1 MKTIVSPMEG
11 SGQHHEGEC
20 PQEGCT
26 PMSMPVAEAASQM
39 LLLVVGGGDL
49 QTLARQLMQ
58 TLGSLASGMV
68 TQVPMTGG
76 VPLAP
81 LAAARPSGAVA
92 GGHVGT
98 NVGAVAGGAA
108 AMAADGQADPNRAG
122 GTAMLAT
129 GGQADPN
136 RAGGAV
142 MLATGGH
149 AGLNV
154 GTVAGGAVST
164 VAGGAA
170 MPVAAAAGLQGLPD
184 VLSTP
189 EAMRLWRTAQAH
201 GWVDEQLQPTLDMT
215 KATILASVM
224 ADELGLKPRWK
235 PFEIWW
241 KISDMSSRL
250 TRAQYYHSYPE
261 TISEYVNV
269 LTMN

>member
-1 MKTIVSPMEG
+1 
-11 SGQHHEGEC
+11 
-20 PQEGCT
+20 
-26 PMSMPVAEAASQM
+26 MSMPVAEAASQM

-68 TQVPMTGG
+68 TQVPGAG
-76 VPLAP
+76 SVSLAP

-122 GTAMLAT
+122 G
-129 GGQADPN
+129 
-136 RAGGAV
+136 AV

-149 AGLNV
+149 VGLNV
-154 GTVAGGAVST
+154 GTMAGGAVPT

-170 MPVAAAAGLQGLPD
+170 MLATATGGLQGLPD

-189 EAMRLWRTAQAH
+189 EAMRLWRTAQEH

-269 LTMN
+269 MTMN